1 MRFRAQATVLCYA
14 LAATTQVIGAQVI
27 DCQIEKSDYFIT
39 AGAPLRMSPDA
50 NLLMAVQ
57 GKLRNN
63 EQVTYE
69 KDEPV
74 VVADVQ
80 VLRTTPVIVP
90 AADMVLKQDGF
101 IALKLKMLGR
111 RPLPALQEIALA
123 DGRVFS
129 IVPVSQDHA
138 VVATKSGELCNVAIS
153 YRVPDPYWVHGML
166 LDPADAT
173 IESKV
178 QEEVTDRAGVRII
191 FTGVTAGQLNFQEV
205 WVAGSAIRSST
216 TRSFDQFAKSVR
228 VGLFDFEVVEVSSN
242 KITLR
247 YEIQDRGPVKAADVT
262 KAGLRPGAHAGAAVV
277 RIRRR

>member
-1 MRFRAQATVLCYA
+1 MRFRALAVLCPA
-14 LAATTQVIGAQVI
+14 LAVTTQVLGAQAI

-50 NLLMAVQ
+50 NLLMTVQ

-80 VLRTTPVIVP
+80 VLRTTPVIIP

-101 IALKLKMLGR
+101 IALRLKMLGR

-138 VVATKSGELCNVAIS
+138 VVATKAGELCNVAIS
-153 YRVPDPYWVHGML
+153 YRVPDPYWVHGMQP
-166 LDPADAT
+166 DPVDAT
-173 IESKV
+173 IEAKI
-178 QEEVTDRAGVRII
+178 QEDVTDRAGVRII

-205 WVAGSAIRSST
+205 WVAGSAIRSSV
-216 TRSFDQFAKSVR
+216 TRSFDQFAKSVH
-228 VGLFDFEVVEVSSN
+228 VGLFDFEVVEVSAS

-247 YEIQDRGPVKAADVT
+247 YEIPDRGPVKAADVT
-262 KAGLRPGAHAGAAVV
+262 KAGLRPGAPAGAMVV

>member
-1 MRFRAQATVLCYA
+1 MRFVSLMLICPVLSA
-14 LAATTQVIGAQVI
+14 VTQVMGAQTV
-27 DCQIEKSDYFIT
+27 DCRIEKSDYFIT
-39 AGAPLRMSPDA
+39 SGAPLRISPDA

-80 VLRTTPVIVP
+80 VLRTALVIVP
-90 AADMVLKQDGF
+90 SADMVLKQDGL
-101 IALKLKMLGR
+101 IALRLKMIGR
-111 RPLPALQEIALA
+111 RPLPAIQEIALP

-138 VVATKSGELCNVAIS
+138 VVATKNGELCNVAIS
-153 YRVPDPYWVHGML
+153 YRVPDPYWVHGMQ
-166 LDPADAT
+166 LDPAEAT

-178 QEEVTDRAGVRII
+178 QEDIVDRAGVRII
-191 FTGVTAGQLNFQEV
+191 FTGVTAGQMNFQEV
-205 WVAGSAIRSST
+205 WVAGSSIRSSV
-216 TRSFDQFAKSVR
+216 TRSFDQFAKTVH
-228 VGLFDFEVVEVSSN
+228 VGLFDFEVIEASAG

-247 YEIQDRGPVKAADVT
+247 YEIQDRAPVKATDVA
-262 KAGLRPGAHAGAAVV
+262 KVGLRPGTPAGPVVV

>member
-1 MRFRAQATVLCYA
+1 LV
-14 LAATTQVIGAQVI
+14 ATTQVLCAQAI

-50 NLLMAVQ
+50 NLLMTVE

-74 VVADVQ
+74 VVADVRI
-80 VLRTTPVIVP
+80 LRTTPVFVP
-90 AADMVLKQDGF
+90 ATDMVLKQDGF
-101 IALKLKMLGR
+101 IALKLKMLGK
-111 RPLPALQEIALA
+111 RPLPAVQEIALPDA
-123 DGRVFS
+123 RVFS

-138 VVATKSGELCNVAIS
+138 VVATKAGELCNVAIS
-153 YRVPDPYWVHGML
+153 YRVPDPYWVHGMQ
-166 LDPADAT
+166 LDPADG
-173 IESKV
+173 IVESKI
-178 QEEVTDRAGVRII
+178 QEDVTDRAGVRII
-191 FTGVTAGQLNFQEV
+191 FNGVAAGQLNFQEV
-205 WVAGSAIRSST
+205 WVSGSSIRSSV
-216 TRSFDQFAKSVR
+216 TRSFDQFAKTVH
-228 VGLFDFEVVEVSSN
+228 VGLFDFEVIDVSSG

-277 RIRRR
+277 RTRRR

>member
-1 MRFRAQATVLCYA
+1 MRIRSLAALSVA
-14 LAATTQVIGAQVI
+14 LAATTQVLATQAI

-39 AGAPLRMSPDA
+39 SAAPLRMSPDA
-50 NLLMAVQ
+50 NLLMTVQ

-80 VLRTTPVIVP
+80 VLRTTPVIIP

-101 IALKLKMLGR
+101 IALRLKMLGR
-111 RPLPALQEIALA
+111 RALPALQEIALA

-153 YRVPDPYWVHGML
+153 YRVPDPYWIHGL
-166 LDPADAT
+166 QPDPADAT
-173 IESKV
+173 IESKI
-178 QEEVTDRAGVRII
+178 QEEVTDRAGLRII

-205 WVAGSAIRSST
+205 WVAGSSIRSSV
-216 TRSFDQFAKSVR
+216 TRSFDQFAKTIH
-228 VGLFDFEVVEVSSN
+228 VGLFDFEVVEVSAS

-247 YEIQDRGPVKAADVT
+247 YEILDRGPVKAADVT
-262 KAGLRPGAHAGAAVV
+262 KAGLRPGTAAGAMVV